1 MSSTHPNIILVMAD
15 DLGYGDVGYN
25 GNPTLRT
32 PCLDAMAREGTRFD
46 RFYAGAPVCSPTR
59 GSCVT
64 GRHPYRYGILWAGEF
79 PLPAGEVT
87 IAQALKTAGYATG
100 HFGKWHMGS
109 LSQTVKQSEFPGA
122 VDPGNYSPPWERG
135 FDECFST
142 ASMMP
147 TYNPYYHVGGAFGSG
162 DYRHVQT
169 EAVARGQRAG
179 GHRWR
184 DYYWTGPGQ
193 FVDEWLEG
201 DDAEIIMDRALDF
214 VQRQAAADTPF
225 LSLIWFHTPHT
236 PVVAGDSDRALYAE
250 QPIDGQHWFG
260 AITAMDRQIGR
271 LRAELTRL
279 GIADSTVL
287 WFCSDN
293 GPSYIHDWNS
303 AGPLRGGKA
312 TLWEGG
318 IRVPAILEWPAGL
331 PEPRVVDAPVSTSDF
346 YPTLLKL
353 ADVSVRHQPPLD
365 GIDVMPILSGEEKER
380 TGPIAFQSLN
390 KRADKPSLEGETMQ
404 YALVGN
410 RFKLVSFD
418 DAQTWQL
425 YDLEADIGESTDLA
439 DANPDTVSS
448 MREHLDSWLASCA
461 RSARGADYEP
471 ADTSPR
477 EDQEEPK

>member
-1 MSSTHPNIILVMAD
+1 MPDSHPNIILVMAD
-15 DLGYGDVGYN
+15 DLGYGDVAYN

-32 PCLDAMAREGTRFD
+32 PHLDALAREGVRFD

-64 GRHPYRYGILWAGEF
+64 GRHPYRYGILWAGEY

-87 IAQALKTAGYATG
+87 LAQALKTAGYATA

-109 LSQTVKQSEFPGA
+109 LSRTVKQSEFPGP

-147 TYNPYYHVGGAFGSG
+147 TYNPYYHVGGAYGTD
-162 DYRHVQT
+162 DYRYVQS
-169 EAVARGQRAG
+169 EPVARGQRSG

-184 DYYWTGPGQ
+184 DYYWTGPGE

-214 VQRQAAADTPF
+214 VERQAAAAVPF

-236 PVVAGDSDRALYAE
+236 PVVAGNDDRALYAE
-250 QPIDGQHWFG
+250 QPLEGQHWFG

-271 LRAELTRL
+271 LRAELARL
-279 GIADSTVL
+279 GIADNTIL

-293 GPSYIHDWNS
+293 GPSYIHNWNS

-318 IRVPAILEWPAGL
+318 IRVPAILEWPAAL
-331 PEPRVVDAPVSTSDF
+331 PEPRVVDAPICTSDF
-346 YPTLLKL
+346 YPTLLD
-353 ADVSVRHQPPLD
+353 AAGVRVSHQPPLD
-365 GIDVMPILSGEEKER
+365 GIDVMSLLAGERQER
-380 TGPIAFQSLN
+380 SGPIAFQSLN
-390 KRADKPSLEGETMQ
+390 KRADKPAFEGETMQ

-410 RFKLVSFD
+410 QFKLLSID

-425 YDLEADIGESTDLA
+425 YDLSGDVGEANDVAAE
-439 DANPDTVSS
+439 NPEIVAT

-461 RSARGADYEP
+461 RSARGEDY
-471 ADTSPR
+471 AVR
-477 EDQEEPK
+477 

>member
-1 MSSTHPNIILVMAD
+1 MAD

-32 PCLDAMAREGTRFD
+32 PCLDAMAREGIRFD

-64 GRHPYRYGILWAGEF
+64 GRHPYRYGIVWAGEF

-100 HFGKWHMGS
+100 HFGKWHMGA
-109 LSQTVKQSEFPGA
+109 LSQTIKQSEFPGP

-135 FDECFST
+135 FDESFST

-147 TYNPYYHVGGAFGSG
+147 TYNPYYHVGGAFGSD
-162 DYRHVQT
+162 DYRYIQT
-169 EAVARGQRAG
+169 ESVSRGQRNG

-193 FVDEWLEG
+193 FVDDWLEG
-201 DDAEIIMDRALDF
+201 DDAEIIMDRSLDF
-214 VQRQAAADTPF
+214 IQRQAAAEVPF
-225 LSLIWFHTPHT
+225 LSLVWFHTPHT
-236 PVVAGDSDRALYAE
+236 PVVAGDGDRALYAE

-260 AITAMDRQIGR
+260 AITAMDRQVGR
-271 LRAELTRL
+271 LRAELARL
-279 GIADSTVL
+279 GIADNTIL

-293 GPSYIHDWNS
+293 GPSYVHDWNS

-331 PEPRVVDAPVSTSDF
+331 PKPRAVDAPICTSDF
-346 YPTLLKL
+346 YPTLLNI
-353 ADVSVRHQPPLD
+353 AGVRMPHQPPLD
-365 GIDVMPILSGEEKER
+365 GIEVMPLLIGEETER
-380 TGPIAFQSLN
+380 PGPIAFQSLN
-390 KRADKPSLEGETMQ
+390 KRADKPALEGETMQ
-404 YALVGN
+404 YALEDN
-410 RFKLVSFD
+410 QFKLLSVD
-418 DAQTWQL
+418 DGQSWQL
-425 YDLEADIGESTDLA
+425 YDLETDIGETTDLA
-439 DANPDTVSS
+439 SDNPDIVADL
-448 MREHLDSWLASCA
+448 RQHLDAWLASCA
-461 RSARGADYEP
+461 RSARGGDYASPE
-471 ADTSPR
+471 TSERGSKERP
-477 EDQEEPK
+477 E